1 MPLRLTLSRR
11 IALSAPILL
20 AACETSGTLTTADAD
35 PPTMSSRQHRTSSP
49 GAQSGVAVF
58 PGQSIQAAVDAN
70 PAGTMFLI
78 KAGIHRRQMV
88 LPKAGDVFVGEA
100 GTVMD
105 GEKVVQYAFRSS
117 AGKPDNVTIRGIRIT
132 RYAPPLQLAM
142 IEGAFYG
149 NAGELTSGWVVENCE
164 IDNSTNVGIKP
175 GSNWIVRNNNIHHNG
190 RLGLGSG
197 GSNTLIE
204 SNEIAWNWLPG
215 ITDPVV
221 EAGGSKFSRT
231 TSLVLR
237 NNYVHDNRGPGL
249 WLDIDNDGFLI
260 EGNRIEDNGTGIE
273 IEISYA
279 GIIRNNTIKRSGRAN
294 WGFGSAI
301 GIEASGGRG
310 IEVVGN
316 VIEIGPRALDGGV
329 GNGVILMQQNRG
341 TGTLGPRLTQNV
353 SVHDNTVTY
362 SGTGPSIIAGAVQ
375 DMRSM
380 AIFSSRNNRFEHNSY
395 TLTGAKGNPFSWN
408 NGYLTDAQWRSLG
421 NDDTGTFRR

>member
-1 MPLRLTLSRR
+1 MPVRVTLSRR
-11 IALSAPILL
+11 IALSATILL
-20 AACETSGTLTTADAD
+20 AACEASGTLKPADAD
-35 PPTMSSRQHRTSSP
+35 PPTVSSSRHRASSL
-49 GAQSGVAVF
+49 GVEGGVAVF
-58 PGQSIQAAVDAN
+58 PGQSIQAAVNAN
-70 PAGTMFLI
+70 PAGTSFLI
-78 KAGIHRRQMV
+78 KAGVHRRQTV
-88 LPKAGDVFVGEA
+88 LPKAGNQFIGEPGA
-100 GTVMD
+100 IMD

-117 AGKPDNVTIRGIRIT
+117 GGNPNNVTIRGIRVT

-204 SNEIAWNWLPG
+204 WNEIAWNWLPG
-215 ITDPVV
+215 VADPVV

-231 TSLVLR
+231 MGLTLR

-273 IEISYA
+273 IEISYG
-279 GIIRNNTIKRSGRAN
+279 GIIRNNIIKRSGRAS

-316 VIEIGPRALDGGV
+316 AIEMGPRAFDGGV
-329 GNGVILMQQNRG
+329 GNGIILMQQNRG
-341 TGTLGPRLTQNV
+341 TGGLGPRLTQNV
-353 SVHDNTVTY
+353 SVHDNSVTY
-362 SGTGPSIIAGAVQ
+362 SGTGTPIVAGGLQ
-375 DMRSM
+375 DVGST
-380 AIFSSRNNRFEHNSY
+380 AIFASRNNRFENNRY
-395 TLTGAKGNPFSWN
+395 TLTGAKSNPFSWN

-421 NDDTGTFRR
+421 NDDAGTFRR